1 MSHIRDDKSVQ
12 EAYCKISNEHN
23 PVETAVHTNLSAPT
37 SGPELYPEG
46 GQTTSNIAK
55 VMRIPP
61 RRIALCGGGMRGV
74 AHVGIMKALKR
85 ADLIKYVKEV
95 IGISAGSFFALL
107 WVLDYT
113 VEQIEKLTL
122 EFDFTLLRNISPET
136 VFNFPLTYG
145 IDDGKGVE
153 RLIVSVLRQK
163 GFGEDAT
170 FEEVG
175 KKHATHIRCF
185 ATELQTSRVRV
196 FGTTATPGASI
207 KMAIRASMSLPLFYT
222 PVEEAGSRALLV
234 DGGLVSN
241 LPLVFMNEKDM
252 LQTWCVFFFSK
263 RKAVAQ
269 PVSGIVEVIR
279 YIYDSGSTL
288 NNLYY
293 TKKYKDQ
300 LIIVPA
306 EDFSQLNFEETQEMR
321 KKLIRLAYDKA
332 NEFIYLRSLRPA
344 RRYSAS

>member
-1 MSHIRDDKSVQ
+1 MSHTRDDKSVR
-12 EAYCKISNEHN
+12 EVCYKISNEHSLD
-23 PVETAVHTNLSAPT
+23 ETSVRTNLSATTLAP
-37 SGPELYPEG
+37 GLYPEG
-46 GQTTSNIAK
+46 APTSNIAK
-55 VMRIPP
+55 VIRIPP

-74 AHVGIMKALKR
+74 AHVGIMKALKQ
-85 ADLIKYVKEV
+85 ADLLKNIKEV

-145 IDDGKGVE
+145 LDDGKGIE
-153 RLIVSVLRQK
+153 RLISSVLRQK
-163 GFGEDAT
+163 GFSEDAT
-170 FEEVG
+170 FEEIA
-175 KKHATHIRCF
+175 KKHATHLRCF
-185 ATELQTSRVRV
+185 ATELQTSRTRV
-196 FGTTATPGASI
+196 FSTTATPTASV
-207 KMAIRASMSLPLFYT
+207 KMAIRASMSLPIFYT
-222 PVEEAGSRALLV
+222 PVEDSGTKALLM
-234 DGGLVSN
+234 DGGLMSN
-241 LPLVFMNEKDM
+241 LPLVFMNENDIY
-252 LQTWCVFFFSK
+252 QTWCVFFLSK
-263 RKAVAQ
+263 RNDVAE

-279 YIYDSGSTL
+279 YIYDSASTL

-293 TKKYKDQ
+293 TEKFKER

-306 EDFSQLNFEETQEMR
+306 EEFSQLNFEESQEMR

-332 NEFIYLRSLRPA
+332 NEFIFFRGVGPA